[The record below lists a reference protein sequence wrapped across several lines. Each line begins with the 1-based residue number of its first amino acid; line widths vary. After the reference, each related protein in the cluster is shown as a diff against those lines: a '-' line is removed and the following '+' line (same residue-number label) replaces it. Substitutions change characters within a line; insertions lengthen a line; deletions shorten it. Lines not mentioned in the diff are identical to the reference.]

1 MVSFSSV
8 IIADARSSSPRP
20 FVRGV
25 GNVSSYHKIQLVLTP
40 AALLSRQ
47 FRPMPRSRVDGLLA
61 SFPKLI
67 PANSQHTT
75 VETADVRFVYQ
86 PFEELYVL
94 LTTNKGSN
102 ILQVSGCQG

>member
-1 MVSFSSV
+1 
-8 IIADARSSSPRP
+8 
-20 FVRGV
+20 
-25 GNVSSYHKIQLVLTP
+25 
-40 AALLSRQ
+40 
-47 FRPMPRSRVDGLLA
+47 MPRTRVDGLLA

-94 LTTNKGSN
+94 LITNKGSN
-102 ILQVSGCQG
+102 ILQVSTKQDHESCLHPNFAHTLLGHCNSVPPRSTHLIPYSSHVGTSHSSSQL

>member
-1 MVSFSSV
+1 MALTV
-8 IIADARSSSPRP
+8 ADP
-20 FVRGV
+20 
-25 GNVSSYHKIQLVLTP
+25 VL
-40 AALLSRQ
+40 ALLSRQ
-47 FRPMPRSRVDGLLA
+47 FRPIPRSRVDGLLA

-94 LTTNKGSN
+94 LITNKGSN
-102 ILQVSGCQG
+102 ILQVSRRATSERGM

>member
-1 MVSFSSV
+1 MVSRDDNYHNLYQVVLAASICTRSGKREWSYNMEV
-8 IIADARSSSPRP
+8 VLIIS
-20 FVRGV
+20 
-25 GNVSSYHKIQLVLTP
+25 
-40 AALLSRQ
+40 ALLSRQ

-75 VETADVRFVYQ
+75 GETADVRFVYQ

-94 LTTNKGSN
+94 LITNKGSN
-102 ILQVSGCQG
+102 ILQVCQIV

>member
-1 MVSFSSV
+1 
-8 IIADARSSSPRP
+8 
-20 FVRGV
+20 
-25 GNVSSYHKIQLVLTP
+25 
-40 AALLSRQ
+40 
-47 FRPMPRSRVDGLLA
+47 MPRARVDGLLA

-94 LTTNKGSN
+94 LITNKGSN
-102 ILQVSGCQG
+102 ILQVGATTTTFQGIRQAPDILIIGHCDPLSPRSVNLFPHTGNVGACDSPPQL

>member
-1 MVSFSSV
+1 
-8 IIADARSSSPRP
+8 
-20 FVRGV
+20 
-25 GNVSSYHKIQLVLTP
+25 LLTLP
-40 AALLSRQ
+40 ALLSRQ
-47 FRPMPRSRVDGLLA
+47 FRPMPRSRIDGLLA

-94 LTTNKGSN
+94 LITNKGSN
-102 ILQVSGCQG
+102 ILQVSAARLSERRPSKPVETLRSTPH

>member
-1 MVSFSSV
+1 MT
-8 IIADARSSSPRP
+8 A
-20 FVRGV
+20 
-25 GNVSSYHKIQLVLTP
+25 QLYCPTTSAHV

-47 FRPMPRSRVDGLLA
+47 FRPIPRSRIDGLLA

-67 PANSQHTT
+67 PVNSQHTT

-94 LTTNKGSN
+94 LITNKASN
-102 ILQVSGCQG
+102 ILQVGIHTREQTCKHG